1 MKRKTGY
8 VIWAI
13 VLIIEV
19 LWVGNITSNV
29 HNTADLFFASVLVL
43 ITISLGVIGAIIFQ
57 RKE

>member
-1 MKRKTGY
+1 MRIGY

-19 LWVGNITSNV
+19 VWVGNITSNV

-43 ITISLGVIGAIIFQ
+43 VTISLGVVGAITFQ
-57 RKE
+57 RKR